1 MGGGVWKTLVVHRD
15 INRLANLSIW
25 RFVDLTIC
33 RLAD

>member
-25 RFVDLTIC
+25 RFGDEKIKKE
-33 RLAD
+33 